1 MKIIGAAL
9 SVFLRMNNL
18 IKNSLIIF
26 SSVVFSLSIS
36 GCSSDKYPKEITLED
51 VPETISEAFKD
62 EKDKNIKAMADQAT
76 NLLKS
81 KNYKAAHS
89 VLKRLMALKDL
100 DVEQRD
106 LIAGGLITVAESL
119 SKAADEG
126 DAQADQYLKM
136 QSFGK

>member
-1 MKIIGAAL
+1 MKIIGAAR
-9 SVFLRMNNL
+9 SVSLRMNNL

-26 SSVVFSLSIS
+26 SGVVLSLLTV
-36 GCSSDKYPKEITLED
+36 GCSSDKYPKEISLED
-51 VPETISEAFKD
+51 APETISAAFKD

-81 KNYKAAHS
+81 KNYKAAHG
-89 VLKRLMALKDL
+89 VLKRLMVLKDL

-106 LIAGGLITVAESL
+106 LIAGGLMAVAENL
-119 SKAADEG
+119 SKAAEEG
-126 DAQADQYLKM
+126 DSQAGQYLKM